1 MVCPIAAPLAFEK
14 YRVIVSGPKGYM
26 VCPIAAP
33 LALEKFSVIVSREVQ
48 KLTCFKYFT
57 KF

>member
-33 LALEKFSVIVSREVQ
+33 LALEKFSVIVSREVSCI
-48 KLTCFKYFT
+48 KL
-57 KF
+57 